1 MSNYNEKT
9 IRHGLISWYNEEIYY
24 TPRIKEGDS
33 RFNSNEYKG
42 NLLLPTTILELGS
55 SVYCDIDDVP
65 FIMDQ
70 LPPTTF
76 AASFEDMKYKL
87 GTTNSLP
94 NINQGFIDDNNL
106 PNSLIGE
113 SAEIQPITSYD
124 DKKDSSL
131 NLRAYAEFSCVS
143 VVCANTS
150 AAVNQSQLG
159 VEIIDKN
166 DIGIEI
172 GNCFVRFEHDTDLR
186 EYFCKRFNGYRR
198 NGEYQTPYPFT
209 IQDRDQLNSIM
220 YMVVILKLH

>member
-1 MSNYNEKT
+1 MT
-9 IRHGLISWYNEEIYY
+9 
-24 TPRIKEGDS
+24 DQ
-33 RFNSNEYKG
+33 
-42 NLLLPTTILELGS
+42 LLPT
-55 SVYCDIDDVP
+55 
-65 FIMDQ
+65 
-70 LPPTTF
+70 
-76 AASFEDMKYKL
+76 
-87 GTTNSLP
+87 
-94 NINQGFIDDNNL
+94 INQGFIDDNNL

-209 IQDRDQLNSIM
+209 IQDQDQLNSIM

>member
-1 MSNYNEKT
+1 M
-9 IRHGLISWYNEEIYY
+9 
-24 TPRIKEGDS
+24 
-33 RFNSNEYKG
+33 
-42 NLLLPTTILELGS
+42 PTTILELGS

-87 GTTNSLP
+87 GTLSNHLSLL
-94 NINQGFIDDNNL
+94 IKSFADDNNL
-106 PNSLIGE
+106 PDSLLGE

-131 NLRAYAEFSCVS
+131 NLRAYVEFSCVS

-186 EYFCKRFNGYRR
+186 EYFCKRFNGYQKKR
-198 NGEYQTPYPFT
+198 
-209 IQDRDQLNSIM
+209 
-220 YMVVILKLH
+220 

>member
-1 MSNYNEKT
+1 MT
-9 IRHGLISWYNEEIYY
+9 ITH
-24 TPRIKEGDS
+24 
-33 RFNSNEYKG
+33 F
-42 NLLLPTTILELGS
+42 PT
-55 SVYCDIDDVP
+55 
-65 FIMDQ
+65 
-70 LPPTTF
+70 
-76 AASFEDMKYKL
+76 
-87 GTTNSLP
+87 
-94 NINQGFIDDNNL
+94 INQGFIDDNNL

-113 SAEIQPITSYD
+113 SAEIQPIISYD

-209 IQDRDQLNSIM
+209 IQDQDQLNSIM